1 MPSDRKVKRQFCCS
15 RSRVEILWCAAPQSV
30 CSNHSL
36 KMQEQLHRLSLS
48 RWTLPSRAATS
59 SYPSTAA
66 TPATWAFFMW
76 TDMPKVGQQTRR
88 TLKASVTQEQQ
99 MPFSAWLSLTRCSYF
114 PLPHPSR
121 ARDLQPDILHHPR
134 SVLSWPDSSS
144 ALFALCYLPLKWGKK
159 WHYLPLFDFKLCGC
173 HKQGFLSLSITFMV
187 FLFRGWAS

>member
-1 MPSDRKVKRQFCCS
+1 
-15 RSRVEILWCAAPQSV
+15 
-30 CSNHSL
+30 
-36 KMQEQLHRLSLS
+36 MQEQLHRLSLS

-134 SVLSWPDSSS
+134 SALSWPDSSS

-159 WHYLPLFDFKLCGC
+159 NDTIFLLVAINKGSWVYPPLSWSSYLEDGQVKHAMKHQNQTNNYILNGNKL
-173 HKQGFLSLSITFMV
+173 T
-187 FLFRGWAS
+187 